1 MNYLKD
7 RKYEI
12 IFIGDY
18 GVKKYTQIKEKIN
31 IKRLYNNSGNSIK
44 IDLYN
49 IIDDSLKLIIN
60 STNFEVYC
68 GYESGP
74 FSLAF
79 SGSPYATKTGQ
90 RNADSIVTIVGFD
103 GSDVL
108 SRSLISYTGEKGIPV
123 RDVIKAAATN
133 AKMTLYMAEG
143 IGDRRLKSGFSFY
156 GSAKDMLESICHSS
170 GLLRS

>member
-1 MNYLKD
+1 MNSLNN
-7 RKYEI
+7 RKCEI
-12 IFIGDY
+12 IFISDEGI
-18 GVKKYTQIKEKIN
+18 KKITNIKAKIN
-31 IKRLYNNSGNSIK
+31 IKRMYNNSGNSIK

-49 IIDDSLKLIIN
+49 INNESLRHIIR
-60 STNFEVYC
+60 SVDLQVYC

-79 SGSPYATKTGQ
+79 SGSSYAIKTGQ
-90 RNADSIVTIVGFD
+90 RNADSIVTVIGFD
-103 GSDVL
+103 GSDLL

-123 RDVIKAAATN
+123 RDVIEAAATN
-133 AKMTLYMAEG
+133 AKMILYMAKG

>member
-1 MNYLKD
+1 MNYLNN
-7 RKYEI
+7 RKYKI
-12 IFIGDY
+12 IFMGDY
-18 GVKKYTQIKEKIN
+18 GVKKYTQIKAKIN
-31 IKRLYNNSGNSIK
+31 IKRMYNNSGNSIK

-49 IIDDSLKLIIN
+49 TNKDSFYSIIN
-60 STNFEVYC
+60 STNLEVYC
-68 GYESGP
+68 GYESDL

-90 RNADSIVTIVGFD
+90 RNADSIVTVVGFD

-108 SRSLISYTGEKGIPV
+108 SRSLISFTGEKGIPV
-123 RDVIKAAATN
+123 RDVIEAAATN
-133 AKMTLYMAEG
+133 AKMPLNMAKG

-156 GSAKDMLESICHSS
+156 GSAKDMLENICHAS